1 MHEIAHLYLIGTVAK
16 GAKGGRVPAR
26 CVHLVRTEASR
37 WPLCTPS
44 EALALLGAEGAAD
57 EPAASAASGAG
68 AALAAHSEIGSRSAA
83 GDEIGAA
90 AGEAVGGAAA
100 AAVDVVGLRPPPNDE
115 AFGSRRKPA
124 FVFAT
129 LRALPSRVE
138 SEEEAEAAEGV
149 AEAAAQAAAEAAE
162 AAAVAAEAE
171 HESED
176 AFAGQPPMGMSEEQ
190 QLEWALAESSREA
203 ARADERAARAA
214 ERAAERAELSA
225 FRARGRERRREARRD
240 LAARLARGDVVRLS
254 IGVHGRAR
262 GPARGYHTSRTER
275 DWRRKPAAGP
285 AQGAQQAQTQQAQ
298 TQQQTQQQAQ
308 QQAQAQRQAAWAAPG
323 SWEAK
328 RRTAL
333 SLTEL
338 VRLQVTGG
346 EE

>member
-162 AAAVAAEAE
+162 ATAEKKEAVLLEKEDLEADDALRAVQTAA
-171 HESED
+171 
-176 AFAGQPPMGMSEEQ
+176 
-190 QLEWALAESSREA
+190 REA
-203 ARADERAARAA
+203 GELPRTVQLLTLYVSNLSWVRAAMCLRPRPPS
-214 ERAAERAELSA
+214 EVLL
-225 FRARGRERRREARRD
+225 D
-240 LAARLARGDVVRLS
+240 L
-254 IGVHGRAR
+254 
-262 GPARGYHTSRTER
+262 T
-275 DWRRKPAAGP
+275 
-285 AQGAQQAQTQQAQ
+285 
-298 TQQQTQQQAQ
+298 
-308 QQAQAQRQAAWAAPG
+308 
-323 SWEAK
+323 
-328 RRTAL
+328 
-333 SLTEL
+333 
-338 VRLQVTGG
+338 
-346 EE
+346 